1 MRLSSTQ
8 ARKMLFAAILF
19 IHNLIFGLIV
29 FYILGYNNLM
39 FATIYQNS
47 KFILELRI
55 GWDGVSITPL
65 MVNPA
70 PSDSAHWVLLGIF
83 LIYDIVTLFLC
94 LIIKKQDT
102 AADSGAFESLIR
114 KSSGVMCI
122 YMLGHFVLFISVLT
136 HNWHWDAISFDLSL
150 QDVRLSPKPPN

>member
-8 ARKMLFAAILF
+8 ARKMLFAAIPS

-70 PSDSAHWVLLGIF
+70 PSDSAHW
-83 LIYDIVTLFLC
+83 
-94 LIIKKQDT
+94 DT